1 MKLTDIF
8 IRRPVLAM
16 MISITVTLMGLISL
30 YRLPINRYPQITP
43 PAVQVIAVY
52 PGASAEDVATAVAAP
67 IERQLAGLDGLLYYS
82 SSNSSDGVMNLSAYF
97 DISRDQD
104 LAAVDVQNAINLA
117 QSQLTNLASA
127 ESQIRDADLAAQ
139 AALNLSSQ
147 ASRGRALLDRG
158 PVVAEW

>member
-1 MKLTDIF
+1 MSDPQEYLF
-8 IRRPVLAM
+8 VRRPVLAM

-117 QSQLTNLASA
+117 QSQLP
-127 ESQIRDADLAAQ
+127 AA
-139 AALNLSSQ
+139 
-147 ASRGRALLDRG
+147 
-158 PVVAEW
+158 V